1 MKLLK
6 LSFNQNLIMI
16 NQKSNDKFNS
26 YVIFKVTQDRLIV
39 LLYVLK
45 VLIIIVLNLSYIQD
59 RNKGINL
66 NLATLIEAKICF
78 IYLV

>member
-6 LSFNQNLIMI
+6 LSFNQNSIMI
-16 NQKSNDKFNS
+16 NQKFNDKFNS

-45 VLIIIVLNLSYIQD
+45 VLIIIVLNLSYIY
-59 RNKGINL
+59 KIE
-66 NLATLIEAKICF
+66 TKELI
-78 IYLV
+78 